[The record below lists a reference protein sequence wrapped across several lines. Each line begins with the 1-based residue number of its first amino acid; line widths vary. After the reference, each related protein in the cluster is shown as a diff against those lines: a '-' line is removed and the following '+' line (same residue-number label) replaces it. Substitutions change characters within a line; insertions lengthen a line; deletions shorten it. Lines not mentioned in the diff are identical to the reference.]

1 MLGFGIEKGFLVH
14 GSCAFRSSTFISITK
29 LDLIFIMF
37 IKTGVWSSSCLS
49 KPRSLKAKPYDNST
63 TRWHSCC
70 RAVPVAKPHQFS
82 NLISSN
88 SNFLS
93 KDGGKH
99 EFFWLRN
106 REGQWPEEEG
116 AISDSHTHTH
126 IHTFLKQFQIIHTY
140 TFLKHF
146 LIHTYTHI
154 CYPFF
159 FPPPHARCLQL
170 RWINIIVTVHIHH
183 QTLKFYQHNQNEPP
197 FSPSP
202 FIHLQHYRCV
212 PLFGHYCRHAPSNPP
227 PPHPSSSRFIF
238 ISIGY

>member
-1 MLGFGIEKGFLVH
+1 MKKLPITLALHSLSLSLTHTPLIVFFLKKPHIISYLHILNTHLHTLNAMLGFGIEKGFHVH

-70 RAVPVAKPHQFS
+70 RAVPVAEPHQFS

-116 AISDSHTHTH
+116 AISDSHTHTYTYLLETISNHTH
-126 IHTFLKQFQIIHTY
+126 IYLLKTFFDSYIHTY
-140 TFLKHF
+140 LLSLLFSSSSCSLPST
-146 LIHTYTHI
+146 
-154 CYPFF
+154 PM
-159 FPPPHARCLQL
+159 
-170 RWINIIVTVHIHH
+170 
-183 QTLKFYQHNQNEPP
+183 NQY
-197 FSPSP
+197 
-202 FIHLQHYRCV
+202 HRHYA
-212 PLFGHYCRHAPSNPP
+212 HSSSNPKILP
-227 PPHPSSSRFIF
+227 T
-238 ISIGY
+238 